1 MVKHLILTPSPLQS
15 LKRVNLAILML
26 GVISKGLSH
35 EPEGAQVTMDG
46 QILKKSKKINNSFW
60 NYKGKHTVFISYM

>member
-35 EPEGAQVTMDG
+35 EGAQVTTDG
-46 QILKKSKKINNSFW
+46 QILKKSKKINNSF
-60 NYKGKHTVFISYM
+60 